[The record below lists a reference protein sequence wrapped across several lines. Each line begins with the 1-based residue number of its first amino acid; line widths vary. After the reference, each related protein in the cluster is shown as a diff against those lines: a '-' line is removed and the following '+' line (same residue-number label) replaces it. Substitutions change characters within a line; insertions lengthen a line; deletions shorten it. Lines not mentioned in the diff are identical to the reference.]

1 MRPFQPFRVPVLL
14 YTVLIARLLSPC
26 VRGMPTALDP
36 LGWPQPYEAQAA
48 LQRGLYDPE
57 TVDQTPA
64 DEEDEPAV
72 TSSAFITPAP
82 TTPVASPL
90 PPVTPDANGLGPGV
104 IAAIVV
110 AALVT
115 AGVLAGAVGV
125 AFYPSLRAYLARVSH
140 DH

>member
-1 MRPFQPFRVPVLL
+1 MFLYQTWLHQRHWYELYENVLFCT
-14 YTVLIARLLSPC
+14 Y
-26 VRGMPTALDP
+26 MP
-36 LGWPQPYEAQAA
+36 
-48 LQRGLYDPE
+48 GLFE
-57 TVDQTPA
+57 Q
-64 DEEDEPAV
+64 
-72 TSSAFITPAP
+72 FN
-82 TTPVASPL
+82 

-125 AFYPSLRAYLARVSH
+125 ALYPSWRAYLTRFSH